1 VGAHGAGVATAAARR
16 ERAGRRARESSS
28 RSQAG
33 AQGSKM
39 PLIPI
44 RFIHTRWG
52 IFLDALP
59 LAIQSVPVAAIAGK
73 IRTNSSRKINP
84 LPAVLSFVKDR
95 DGGSFTGR
103 VQLMLILLLTCG
115 FTSGQ
120 MVLFFISR
128 LMHFLLVSKTRWTL
142 DALRQ
147 LLHCVEIYKLSFYLK
162 RRQVLLARYWNVF
175 TFCYLKDHR

>member
-28 RSQAG
+28 RS
-33 AQGSKM
+33 KM

-59 LAIQSVPVAAIAGK
+59 LAIQSVHVAAIAGK

-120 MVLFFISR
+120 MLLFFISR

-162 RRQVLLARYWNVF
+162 RRRVLLARYWNVF